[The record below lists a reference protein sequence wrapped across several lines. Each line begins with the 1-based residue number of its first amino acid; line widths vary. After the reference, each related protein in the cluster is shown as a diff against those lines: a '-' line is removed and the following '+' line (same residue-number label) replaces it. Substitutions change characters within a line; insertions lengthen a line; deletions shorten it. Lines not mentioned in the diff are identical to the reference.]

1 MDLNKFAVFGMMR
14 QRMNWLT
21 ERQAVLAQNLSN
33 ANTPNFKTKDLVQ
46 PDFKRVLEA
55 NGVSDRQNV
64 LKAAGT
70 SSGAGGGSGPVR
82 LATTN
87 SGHIGASRSSSTT
100 IEQRNVAHADKRN
113 NEASPSGNDVNLED
127 QVSKVT
133 ETQMDYQMTANLYR
147 KHLGMLKSVL
157 RR

>member
-1 MDLNKFAVFGMMR
+1 MNLNKFAVFGMMR
-14 QRMNWLT
+14 QRMDWLT
-21 ERQAVLAQNLSN
+21 DRQAVLAQNLSN
-33 ANTPNFKTKDLVQ
+33 ADTPNYKTRDLKQ

-55 NGVSDRQNV
+55 NGVADRPNA

-70 SSGAGGGSGPVR
+70 SGGPVR

-87 SGHIGASRSSSTT
+87 TGHIGRQTV
-100 IEQRNVAHADKRN
+100 EQRSVPHATKRTG
-113 NEASPSGNDVNLED
+113 EPTPSGNDVNLED

-133 ETQMDYQMTANLYR
+133 ETQMDYQVTANLYR
-147 KHLGMLKSVL
+147 KHLAMLKSVL

>member
-1 MDLNKFAVFGMMR
+1 MD
-14 QRMNWLT
+14 WLT

-33 ANTPNFKTKDLVQ
+33 ADTPGFKTKDLVQ
-46 PDFKRVLEA
+46 PDFKRALEA
-55 NGVSDRQNV
+55 SGVADRPNA
-64 LKAAGT
+64 LRAAGAN
-70 SSGAGGGSGPVR
+70 GASPSATAMGGPVR

-87 SGHIGASRSSSTT
+87 PGHIARQSTEVRT
-100 IEQRNVAHADKRN
+100 AAHGIGRRTS
-113 NEASPSGNDVNLED
+113 NEVSPSGNDVNLED
-127 QVSKVT
+127 QISKVT

>member
-1 MDLNKFAVFGMMR
+1 MD
-14 QRMNWLT
+14 WLT

-33 ANTPNFKTKDLVQ
+33 TDTPNFKAKDLVQ

-55 NGVSDRQNV
+55 NGVADRPGA
-64 LKAAGT
+64 LRATAAGAA
-70 SSGAGGGSGPVR
+70 GASGPVR

-87 SGHIGASRSSSTT
+87 PGHIARRSVELRTA
-100 IEQRNVAHADKRN
+100 AHAADRRN
-113 NEASPSGNDVNLED
+113 AEVSPSGNDVNLED
-127 QVSKVT
+127 QISKVT

-147 KHLGMLKSVL
+147 KHLAMLKSVL